1 MWCDQQGAANTEKQ
15 QELLSNICVGTVA
28 RHFLKI
34 NKIELIVIQFSQNN
48 KHKDA

>member
-15 QELLSNICVGTVA
+15 QLLNVCVGTVA

-34 NKIELIVIQFSQNN
+34 NKIEWMLIQFSQNN